1 MSCVKSAFD
10 DAYRHLDSNPPDT
23 KAAVRSIFESIE
35 ILVKQ
40 MVTTKNLN
48 KWVVENTLKE
58 KCLSLFTDDV
68 SIQVVT
74 GLFDSMSRWVDS
86 IHYYRHG
93 QPALEP
99 VAPSEEIAIHIIST
113 GSSYLRLLI
122 QLDLRLSNV

>member
-1 MSCVKSAFD
+1 
-10 DAYRHLDSNPPDT
+10 
-23 KAAVRSIFESIE
+23 
-35 ILVKQ
+35 